1 MYSPPTVTTII
12 RPTLT
17 LLFCL
22 AFISCAF
29 AQKEKQPPSDEW
41 DTSSSYYRVMAENVV
56 KLDTIISK
64 EDLYSVAATLERVA
78 RVEKDKA
85 LPQYYLA
92 FVYSTIAFREED
104 LDKIDEWGDRSE
116 LALAKVEALGG
127 IIEEEILVI
136 RALIQYARLQVDYI
150 GRGVESSES
159 AEGYLL
165 KGYKLNPDHPR
176 ILAMLS
182 QHYLRV
188 PAQVGGSLKKAC
200 YYADLAIEAYVAE
213 KASRPQDIVPIVP
226 HWGELDVLE
235 VGEKYCT
242 KKTAPAKTKQP

>member
-1 MYSPPTVTTII
+1 MYSSPTVTTII

-17 LLFCL
+17 LFFCFVLFHCL
-22 AFISCAF
+22 V
-29 AQKEKQPPSDEW
+29 AQKDKRLPSDEW
-41 DTSSSYYRVMAENVV
+41 DITSPYYRVMAENVV

-64 EDLYSVAATLERVA
+64 ADLYSVAATLERVA

-116 LALAKVEALGG
+116 LALAKVEELGG
-127 IIEEEILVI
+127 IIDEEVLVI

-150 GRGVESSES
+150 GRGVESSEK

-165 KGYKLNPDHPR
+165 KGYKTNPDHPR

-200 YYADLAIEAYVAE
+200 YYADLAIAAYETE
-213 KASRPQDIVPIVP
+213 KASRPQSIFPIVP

-235 VGEKYCT
+235 VAEKYCT
-242 KKTAPAKTKQP
+242 KKNPPAKTKQP